1 MVSITPNRGYPFPEC
16 DPPLVKDASD
26 ISQLRDLAE
35 AIDADATA
43 VETRIEEYL
52 EKPDA
57 IRLSWAGNVTGTGFI
72 QAFTVPYDTITY
84 DNTPG
89 STDLTASAVVVRERG
104 LYLCTSYVRG
114 IGGVGNDISLEVA
127 HAHNGIIGVSFP
139 GRRFE
144 GLAGSIATTN
154 EQSMTTTDAIMCF
167 AGDTLQTQARFSG
180 VAATSVSFEARLSV
194 VQLYRQDVA

>member
-1 MVSITPNRGYPFPEC
+1 MVSITTNRGYPYPEC
-16 DPPLVKDASD
+16 SPPLVKDWSD
-26 ISQLRDLAE
+26 IGQIRDLAE
-35 AIDADATA
+35 AVDADA
-43 VETRIEEYL
+43 EIMDTRLEEYL

-57 IRLSWAGNVTGTGFI
+57 IRLSWAANVVGIGSI
-72 QAFTVPYDTITY
+72 QAFNVPYDTITY

-89 STDLTASAVVVRERG
+89 SVDLTAGAVVVRERG

-114 IGGVGNDISLEVA
+114 IGGVGNDIGLEVA
-127 HAHNGIIGVSFP
+127 HAHNGVIGVSFP

-144 GLAGSIATTN
+144 GIAGAIAATS

-180 VAATSVSFEARLSV
+180 VLATSIAFEARLSV
-194 VQLYRQDVA
+194 VQLYRQDTV